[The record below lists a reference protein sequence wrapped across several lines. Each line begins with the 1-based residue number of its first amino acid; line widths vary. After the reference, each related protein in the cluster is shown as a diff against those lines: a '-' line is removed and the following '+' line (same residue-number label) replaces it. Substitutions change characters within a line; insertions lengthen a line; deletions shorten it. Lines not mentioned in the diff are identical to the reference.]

1 MYTVN
6 VSLRAFKYR
15 FYPTAEQET
24 LLRRTIGCC
33 RFVYNRALH
42 ERSEAWTSGKKSIG
56 HAAQDRALTGW
67 KKEPELAFLNEVSSV
82 PLQQTLR
89 HLQTGY
95 ANFFAKRA
103 RYPSFKCKRSGG
115 SAAFTRSAFRFSD
128 GKLTLAKMDSPL
140 DIRWSR
146 PLPEGAQ
153 PSSASVSLD
162 AAQRWHV
169 SLLCDDRAV
178 KHLPKLKTAVGI
190 DLGIN
195 ALATFSNGEKIPNL
209 KHDAREMK
217 RKRRLS
223 RALARKQKGSRN
235 RYKARIKLARLHAK
249 VADRRRDQMHKL
261 STRLVRENQVI
272 VVEDLNVAGM
282 VRNHCL
288 ARVISD
294 AAWRM
299 LLTFLAYKCAWHGR
313 ELIKVDRFYP
323 SSKTCSACG
332 HVVEHLPLDVR
343 KWTCP
348 SCQAQHDRDENA
360 ARNIKAA
367 GLAVDSVCG
376 SGVSHRVLRNSV
388 LSELK
393 QKPVSR
399 EPGIPL
405 LAVRGS

>member
-1 MYTVN
+1 VP
-6 VSLRAFKYR
+6 LRGFKYR

-33 RFVYNRALH
+33 RLVYNRALH
-42 ERSEAWTSGKKSIG
+42 ARSEAWTSGKKSIG
-56 HAAQDRALTGW
+56 YAAQSAALTSW
-67 KKEPELAFLNEVSSV
+67 KKDPELAFLNEVSSV
-82 PLQQTLR
+82 PVQQTLR
-89 HLQTGY
+89 HLQTAY

-103 RYPSFKCKRSGG
+103 KYPSFKKKRARG
-115 SAAFTRSAFRFSD
+115 SAEFTRSGFRFD
-128 GKLTLAKMDSPL
+128 AGKLTLAKMDAPL

-162 AAQRWHV
+162 SAQRWHV
-169 SLLCDDRAV
+169 SLLCEDRTV
-178 KHLPKLKTAVGI
+178 KPLPKLKTAVGI

-195 ALATFSNGEKIPNL
+195 ALATLSTGEKIPNL
-209 KHDAREMK
+209 KYDAQEMK

-223 RALARKQKGSRN
+223 RALARKQKGSKNRN
-235 RYKARIKLARLHAK
+235 KARIKLAHLHSK
-249 VADRRRDQMHKL
+249 VADRRRDQLHKI
-261 STRLVRENQVI
+261 SSRLVHENQVI

-299 LLTFLAYKCAWHGR
+299 LLTFLAYKCAWYGR
-313 ELIKVDRFYP
+313 EFVKVDRFYP

-332 HVVEHLPLDVR
+332 HVVERLSLDVR

-348 SCQAQHDRDENA
+348 SCQAKHDRDENA
-360 ARNIKAA
+360 AKNILAS
-367 GLAVDSVCG
+367 GLDVARKSKVSG
-376 SGVSHRVLRNSV
+376 SGVSRHVLRNV
-388 LSELK
+388 LQSELK
-393 QKPVSR
+393 EKSSVVK
-399 EPGIPL
+399 PGIRL
-405 LAVRGS
+405 L

>member
-1 MYTVN
+1 MP
-6 VSLRAFKYR
+6 LRGFKYR

-33 RFVYNRALH
+33 RLVYNRALH

-56 HAAQDRALTGW
+56 YAAQSAALTGW

-82 PLQQTLR
+82 PVQQSLR
-89 HLQTGY
+89 HLQTAY

-103 RYPSFKCKRSGG
+103 KYPSFKKKRAGG
-115 SAAFTRSAFRFSD
+115 SAEFTRSGFRFAE
-128 GKLTLAKMDSPL
+128 GKLTLAKMDAPL

-146 PLPEGAQ
+146 PLPKGAE

-169 SLLCDDRAV
+169 SLLCEDKAV
-178 KHLPKLKTAVGI
+178 KPLPKLKTAVGI
-190 DLGIN
+190 DLGVN
-195 ALATFSNGEKIPNL
+195 ALATFSTGEKISNL
-209 KHDAREMK
+209 KHDSREMR

-235 RYKARIKLARLHAK
+235 RYKTRIKLARLHAK

-272 VVEDLNVAGM
+272 VVEDLNVSGM

-294 AAWRM
+294 AAWRT
-299 LLTFLAYKCAWHGR
+299 LLTFLAYKCAWYGR

-323 SSKTCSACG
+323 SSKTCSVCG
-332 HVVEHLPLDVR
+332 HVVERLPLDVR
-343 KWTCP
+343 RWTCP

-360 ARNIKAA
+360 ARNILAA
-367 GLAVDSVCG
+367 GLAVSVSG
-376 SGVSHRVLRNSV
+376 PGVSQHVLWNVLQSGLKEKSSV
-388 LSELK
+388 VK
-393 QKPVSR
+393 
-399 EPGIPL
+399 PGIHPL
-405 LAVRGS
+405 

>member
-1 MYTVN
+1 M
-6 VSLRAFKYR
+6 SLRAFKYR
-15 FYPTAEQET
+15 FYPTVEQET

-33 RFVYNRALH
+33 RLVYNRALH

-56 HAAQDRALTGW
+56 YAAQDRALTGW
-67 KKEPELAFLNEVSSV
+67 KREPELAFLNEVSSV
-82 PLQQTLR
+82 PLQQSLR

-103 RYPSFKCKRSGG
+103 KYPSFKRKHAGG
-115 SAAFTRSAFRFSD
+115 GAAFTRSGFRFAA
-128 GKLTLAKMDSPL
+128 GKLTLAKMDAPL

-146 PLPEGAQ
+146 PLPEGVQ

-169 SLLCDDRAV
+169 SLLCEDRTV

-195 ALATFSNGEKIPNL
+195 ALATLSTGEKIPNL

-217 RKRRLS
+217 RKQRLS
-223 RALARKQKGSRN
+223 RALARQQKGSKNRN
-235 RYKARIKLARLHAK
+235 KARIKLSRLHAK
-249 VADRRRDQMHKL
+249 VADRRRDYIAKL

-299 LLTFLAYKCAWHGR
+299 LLSCLAYKCAWYGR
-313 ELIKVDRFYP
+313 EFVKVDRFYP

-343 KWTCP
+343 RWTCP
-348 SCQAQHDRDENA
+348 GCLAEHDRDENA
-360 ARNIKAA
+360 ARNILAA
-367 GLAVDSVCG
+367 GLAVSVCG
-376 SGVSHRVLRNSV
+376 PGVSHRILRGSV
-388 LSELK
+388 QSGLK
-393 QKPVSR
+393 QKLGSR
-399 EPGIPL
+399 DPGIPL

>member
-1 MYTVN
+1 MP
-6 VSLRAFKYR
+6 LRGFKYR
-15 FYPTAEQET
+15 FYPTAEQEI

-33 RFVYNRALH
+33 RLVYNRALH

-56 HAAQDRALTGW
+56 YAAQSAALTGW

-82 PLQQTLR
+82 PIQQTLR

-103 RYPSFKCKRSGG
+103 KYPSFKRKHSGG
-115 SAAFTRSAFRFSD
+115 SAEFTRSGFRFSD
-128 GKLTLAKMDSPL
+128 GKLTLAKMDAPL

-146 PLPEGAQ
+146 LLPANVE

-162 AAQRWHV
+162 ASQRWHV
-169 SLLCDDRAV
+169 SLLCEDRTV
-178 KHLPKLKTAVGI
+178 KHLLKLKTAIGI

-195 ALATFSNGEKIPNL
+195 ALATLSTGEKIPNL

-217 RKRRLS
+217 LKRRLS
-223 RALARKQKGSRN
+223 RALARKKKGSRN
-235 RYKARIKLARLHAK
+235 RYKARIKLARLHVK
-249 VADRRRDQMHKL
+249 VADRRRDQLHKL

-272 VVEDLNVAGM
+272 VVEDLNVVGM

-299 LLTFLAYKCAWHGR
+299 LLIFLAYKCAWYGR
-313 ELIKVDRFYP
+313 EFVKVDRFYP
-323 SSKTCSACG
+323 STKTCSDCG
-332 HVVEHLPLDVR
+332 HVVERLPLDVR
-343 KWTCP
+343 NWTCP

-360 ARNIKAA
+360 ARNIKTA
-367 GLAVDSVCG
+367 GLAVVSACG

-393 QKPVSR
+393 QEPVS
-399 EPGIPL
+399 
-405 LAVRGS
+405 

>member
-1 MYTVN
+1 MP
-6 VSLRAFKYR
+6 LRGFKYR
-15 FYPTAEQET
+15 FYPTAEQEV

-33 RFVYNRALH
+33 RLVYNRALH

-56 HAAQDRALTGW
+56 YAAQSAALTGW

-82 PLQQTLR
+82 PIQQTLR

-103 RYPSFKCKRSGG
+103 KYPSFKRKHSGG
-115 SAAFTRSAFRFSD
+115 SAEFTRSGFRFAS
-128 GKLTLAKMDSPL
+128 GKLTLAKMDAPL

-146 PLPEGAQ
+146 PLPAGVE

-169 SLLCDDRAV
+169 SLLCEDKAV

-195 ALATFSNGEKIPNL
+195 ALATLSTGEKIPNL
-209 KHDAREMK
+209 KHDARELK

-249 VADRRRDQMHKL
+249 VADRRRDQLHKL

-294 AAWRM
+294 AGWRM
-299 LLTFLAYKCAWHGR
+299 LLTFLAYKCAWYGR
-313 ELIKVDRFYP
+313 ELIKVDRWFP

-332 HVVEHLPLDVR
+332 HVVERLSLDVR
-343 KWTCP
+343 KWSCP
-348 SCQAQHDRDENA
+348 DCKAQHDRDENA
-360 ARNIKAA
+360 ARNIKTA
-367 GLAVDSVCG
+367 GLAVVSACG

-393 QKPVSR
+393 QEPVSR
-399 EPGIPL
+399 EPGIRL
-405 LAVRGS
+405 L

>member
-1 MYTVN
+1 VP
-6 VSLRAFKYR
+6 LRGFKYR

-33 RFVYNRALH
+33 RLVYNRALH
-42 ERSEAWTSGKKSIG
+42 ARSEAWTSGKKSIG
-56 HAAQDRALTGW
+56 YAAQSAALTSW

-82 PLQQTLR
+82 PVQQSLR
-89 HLQTGY
+89 HLQTAY

-103 RYPSFKCKRSGG
+103 KYPSFKRKHSGG
-115 SAAFTRSAFRFSD
+115 NAEFTRSGFRYSD
-128 GKLTLAKMDSPL
+128 GKLTLAKMASPL

-146 PLPEGAQ
+146 PLPAGVE

-162 AAQRWHV
+162 ASQRWHV
-169 SLLCDDRAV
+169 SLLCEDRAV
-178 KHLPKLKTAVGI
+178 KPLPKLQTAVGI

-195 ALATFSNGEKIPNL
+195 ALATLSTGEKIPNL

-217 RKRRLS
+217 LKRRLS

-235 RYKARIKLARLHAK
+235 RNKARIKLARLHAK
-249 VADRRRDQMHKL
+249 VADHRRDQLHKL

-299 LLTFLAYKCAWHGR
+299 LLSFLAYKCAWYGR
-313 ELIKVDRFYP
+313 NFVKVDRFYP

-343 KWTCP
+343 QWTCP
-348 SCQAQHDRDENA
+348 ACKAEHDRDENA
-360 ARNIKAA
+360 ARNILAA
-367 GLAVDSVCG
+367 GLAVSV
-376 SGVSHRVLRNSV
+376 SG
-388 LSELK
+388 
-393 QKPVSR
+393 
-399 EPGIPL
+399 PGISQRILRGAVQLGLKEKCSVVKPGIRL
-405 LAVRGS
+405 L

>member
-1 MYTVN
+1 MP
-6 VSLRAFKYR
+6 LRGFKYR
-15 FYPTAEQET
+15 FYPTAEQEN

-33 RFVYNRALH
+33 RLVYNRALH
-42 ERSEAWTSGKKSIG
+42 ERSEAWTSGKESIG
-56 HAAQDRALTGW
+56 YAAQSAALTGW
-67 KKEPELAFLNEVSSV
+67 KKEPELAFLNDVSSV
-82 PLQQTLR
+82 PVQQTLR
-89 HLQTGY
+89 HLQTAY

-103 RYPSFKCKRSGG
+103 KYPSFKRKHSGG
-115 SAAFTRSAFRFSD
+115 SAEFTRSGFRFAA
-128 GKLTLAKMDSPL
+128 GKLTLAKMDAPL

-146 PLPEGAQ
+146 PLPADAQ

-169 SLLCDDRAV
+169 SLLCEDTSI

-190 DLGIN
+190 DLGVN
-195 ALATFSNGEKIPNL
+195 TLVTLSTGEKISNL
-209 KHDAREMK
+209 KHDARELK

-223 RALARKQKGSRN
+223 RVLARKQKGSKNRN
-235 RYKARIKLARLHAK
+235 KARIKLARLHAK

-299 LLTFLAYKCAWHGR
+299 LLTFLAYKCAWYGR
-313 ELIKVDRFYP
+313 EFLKVDRFYP

-332 HVVEHLPLDVR
+332 HVVERLPLDVR

-348 SCQAQHDRDENA
+348 SCNAEHDRDENA
-360 ARNIKAA
+360 AKNILAS
-367 GLAVDSVCG
+367 GLDVARKSKVSG
-376 SGVSHRVLRNSV
+376 SDVSRHVLRNV
-388 LSELK
+388 LQSELK
-393 QKPVSR
+393 EKSSVVK
-399 EPGIPL
+399 PGIRL
-405 LAVRGS
+405 L

>member
-1 MYTVN
+1 MP
-6 VSLRAFKYR
+6 LRGFKYR
-15 FYPTAEQET
+15 FYPTAEQEV

-33 RFVYNRALH
+33 RLVYNRALH

-56 HAAQDRALTGW
+56 YAAQSAALTGW

-82 PLQQTLR
+82 PIQQTLR

-103 RYPSFKCKRSGG
+103 KYPSFKRKHSGG
-115 SAAFTRSAFRFSD
+115 SAEFTRSGFRFAS
-128 GKLTLAKMDSPL
+128 GKLTLAKMDAPL

-146 PLPEGAQ
+146 PLPAGVE

-169 SLLCDDRAV
+169 SLLCEDKAV

-195 ALATFSNGEKIPNL
+195 ALATLSTGEKIPNL
-209 KHDAREMK
+209 KHDARELK

-223 RALARKQKGSRN
+223 RALARKKKGSRN

-249 VADRRRDQMHKL
+249 VADRRRDQLHKL

-294 AAWRM
+294 AGWRM
-299 LLTFLAYKCAWHGR
+299 LLTFLAYKCAWYGR
-313 ELIKVDRFYP
+313 ELIKVDRWFP

-332 HVVEHLPLDVR
+332 HVVERLSLDVR
-343 KWTCP
+343 KWSCP
-348 SCQAQHDRDENA
+348 DCKAQHDRDENA
-360 ARNIKAA
+360 ARNIKTA
-367 GLAVDSVCG
+367 GLAVVSACG

-393 QKPVSR
+393 QEPVSR
-399 EPGIPL
+399 EPGIRL
-405 LAVRGS
+405 L